1 MNYLQLLLMA
11 FKKVIVVGATG
22 HLGPHIISA
31 LLSNSIFSVS
41 ILSRQSSSK
50 FGQQVT
56 VHPIDDSY
64 SHHLLLAAFRDKDAV
79 INLLPCYFSEAVP
92 RIKKVIDAAAEAG
105 VKRIIPGE
113 FGCDT
118 QDDEVVEAIP
128 AFASKREVIGH
139 LREREAEGL
148 GWTAIVTGGFFD
160 G

>member
-1 MNYLQLLLMA
+1 M
-11 FKKVIVVGATG
+11 
-22 HLGPHIISA
+22 
-31 LLSNSIFSVS
+31 
-41 ILSRQSSSK
+41 
-50 FGQQVT
+50 
-56 VHPIDDSY
+56 
-64 SHHLLLAAFRDKDAV
+64 
-79 INLLPCYFSEAVP
+79 
-92 RIKKVIDAAAEAG
+92 IDAAAEAG